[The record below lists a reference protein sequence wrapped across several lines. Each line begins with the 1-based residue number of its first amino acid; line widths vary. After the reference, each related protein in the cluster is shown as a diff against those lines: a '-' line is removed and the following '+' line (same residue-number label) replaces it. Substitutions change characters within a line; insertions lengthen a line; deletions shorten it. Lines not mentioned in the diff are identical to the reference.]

1 MWKPMVNAKKALDR
15 TLNLDESCFPGKEP
29 NEVTIGKEPDEF
41 PDWE

>member
-15 TLNLDESCFPGKEP
+15 TLNLDESCFPGEEP
-29 NEVTIGKEPDEF
+29 NEVTIGEEPDEF